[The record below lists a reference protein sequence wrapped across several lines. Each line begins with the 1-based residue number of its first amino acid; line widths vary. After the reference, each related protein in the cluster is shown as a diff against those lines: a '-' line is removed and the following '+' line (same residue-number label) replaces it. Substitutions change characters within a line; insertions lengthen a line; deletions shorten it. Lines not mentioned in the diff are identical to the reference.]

1 MTREDMQKGVFSLR
15 VDNLYKNHGETLE
28 KVPVMIPYLQAKNV
42 INSVYDNFESR
53 TCENCIFALPL
64 NLDKDKQYEFKCRLG
79 HSDKLLNTV
88 NKDFA
93 CNKFEAKDAN

>member
-1 MTREDMQKGVFSLR
+1 MDREEALG
-15 VDNLYKNHGETLE
+15 
-28 KVPVMIPYLQAKNV
+28 KVAPYLSAISEEREPFKK
-42 INSVYDNFESR
+42 INLGKELINKIYDDFESR

-88 NKDFA
+88 NKDFC
-93 CNKFEAKDAN
+93 CNKFERKES

>member
-1 MTREDMQKGVFSLR
+1 MDRE
-15 VDNLYKNHGETLE
+15 E
-28 KVPVMIPYLQAKNV
+28 AKKFAWYQNDREN
-42 INSVYDNFESR
+42 IEIHIDKIYDDFESR

-93 CNKFEAKDAN
+93 CNRFEAKNAN